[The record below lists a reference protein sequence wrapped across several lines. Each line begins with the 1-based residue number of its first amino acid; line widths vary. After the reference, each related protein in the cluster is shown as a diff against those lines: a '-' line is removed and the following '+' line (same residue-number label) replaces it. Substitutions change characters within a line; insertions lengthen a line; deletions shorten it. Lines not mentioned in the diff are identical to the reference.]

1 MDINC
6 QGRCAVVTAGGSGI
20 GRTIAETLTDNG
32 AQVFVCD
39 VAEDHLQMLAAERPD
54 IGAVAAD
61 VSRADD
67 VARLFDAAVAAM
79 GGVDVLVNN
88 AGVAGPTK
96 RVEDI
101 SDEEWRST
109 IGVDVDG
116 QFYCVRRA
124 VPLMQAAGKGAIVNI
139 SSTAGRLAFPLRLP
153 YATAKRAVIGL
164 TDTLAMELGPR
175 NISVNAVLPGYVLND
190 RARRVLQAKA
200 DASGRS
206 LDEMKEIVLGRISMR
221 TGVEEQE
228 IADLVLY
235 LCSHQGRHISGQA
248 INIDA
253 NLETYAGM
261 DKLD

>member
-1 MDINC
+1 
-6 QGRCAVVTAGGSGI
+6 
-20 GRTIAETLTDNG
+20 
-32 AQVFVCD
+32 
-39 VAEDHLQMLAAERPD
+39 
-54 IGAVAAD
+54 
-61 VSRADD
+61 
-67 VARLFDAAVAAM
+67 M

-109 IGVDVDG
+109 ISVDVDG
-116 QFYCVRRA
+116 QFYCARSA
-124 VPLMQAAGKGAIVNI
+124 VPLMRTAGKGAIVNI

-206 LDEMKEIVLGRISMR
+206 LDEMKEIVLSRISMR